1 MRKIDDSVYI
11 ADGAQVV
18 DEVVIGKGSSVWYN
32 AVLRGD
38 DNQIIIGERSNIQD
52 NCVVHVGTDNPT
64 IIGDDVSVGHLAL
77 LHGCTIGNGTLIGM
91 GSIVMNGARIGSR
104 CIVGAGSLVTKD
116 TVIPDDSL
124 AFGRPARVIRKLS
137 PEDTKEN
144 VKDARFYH
152 EMAAQKMKNRDNL
165 SDD

>member
-91 GSIVMNGARIGSR
+91 GSIVMNGAKIGCR
-104 CIVGAGSLVTKD
+104 CIDCIYCCPFDCCRSCCLRWCH
-116 TVIPDDSL
+116 ISRL
-124 AFGRPARVIRKLS
+124 LMAFCHR
-137 PEDTKEN
+137 
-144 VKDARFYH
+144 
-152 EMAAQKMKNRDNL
+152 M
-165 SDD
+165 

>member
-91 GSIVMNGARIGSR
+91 GSIVMNGAKIGCR

-137 PEDTKEN
+137 AEDTKEN

-152 EMAAQKMKNRDNL
+152 EMAAQKMKKRDTA
-165 SDD
+165 SK